1 MGMAAK
7 FDTSEFFEDLGWQI
21 WSWRMGRGMTQ
32 KMLADACGVSRSRI
46 SLIETGR
53 SKINFE
59 TFLLI
64 AKALDVEPYR
74 LLDPKEK
81 DNLVRFEADPEMQKI
96 LAEMKELSE
105 EAGKEYN
112 FKQ

>member
-1 MGMAAK
+1 MIDK
-7 FDTSEFFEDLGWQI
+7 NFETKSFYEDLGWQI

-32 KMLADACGVSRSRI
+32 QMLADACGVSRPRI

-81 DNLVRFEADPEMQKI
+81 NNLVRFDADPEIQKI
-96 LAEMKELSE
+96 LKEMNELCE
-105 EAGKEYN
+105 TAKKDVN
-112 FKQ
+112 FKC

>member
-1 MGMAAK
+1 M
-7 FDTSEFFEDLGWQI
+7 TNEEIYENLGWQI

-32 KMLADACGVSRSRI
+32 KQLAEACGVSRSRI
-46 SLIETGR
+46 SLIETGQ

-81 DNLVRFEADPEMQKI
+81 DNLVRFEADPEMQEI
-96 LAEMKELSE
+96 LDEMEELCKQ
-105 EAGKEYN
+105 AGMDCK
-112 FKQ
+112 FKK

>member
-1 MGMAAK
+1 MTNDEIYK
-7 FDTSEFFEDLGWQI
+7 NLGWQI
-21 WSWRMGRGMTQ
+21 WSWRIGRGMTQ
-32 KMLADACGVSRSRI
+32 EQLAEACGVSRSRI
-46 SLIETGR
+46 SLIETGQ

-81 DNLVRFEADPEMQKI
+81 DNLVRFEADPEMQEI
-96 LAEMKELSE
+96 LAEMEDLCKQ
-105 EAGKEYN
+105 AGMDCK
-112 FKQ
+112 FKK

>member
-1 MGMAAK
+1 ME
-7 FDTSEFFEDLGWQI
+7 SNEEIYERLGSQI

-32 KMLADACGVSRSRI
+32 KQLAEACGVSRSRI
-46 SLIETGR
+46 SLIETGQ

-81 DNLVRFEADPEMQKI
+81 NNLVRIDADPEMQEI
-96 LAEMKELSE
+96 LDEMEELCKQ
-105 EAGKEYN
+105 AGMDWKLKN
-112 FKQ
+112 DF